1 MILSSHLATL
11 HQTHFP
17 CLAIG
22 VGFVGCEITGA
33 WRVSFISVPLVP
45 VEEIRGMC
53 ITNVVGV
60 FMSMMFSGYFRPR
73 KRTES
78 ERRRVF
84 ISRVERWG
92 PGGALTRLI
101 LSNGLSTIKTR
112 DWLHV
117 KSEGRCQGYSS
128 WRGGLWLIWLHC
140 ITALQSSQLE
150 RRAKGAR
157 VYSERA
163 VSSWRQPPR
172 CLMTPTKTSITLSI

>member
-128 WRGGLWLIWLHC
+128 WRGGVVINLAALHHRPPEQPTGAPGEGSAC
-140 ITALQSSQLE
+140 LFRARSVILTPATAMSYDSH
-150 RRAKGAR
+150 
-157 VYSERA
+157 
-163 VSSWRQPPR
+163 
-172 CLMTPTKTSITLSI
+172 